1 MISMPQ
7 IQSIRRLRRNGETV
21 ASIARKTGVS
31 EPTVRKYL
39 REEDLSEKPPVRKRR
54 ASVMDQ
60 WMPLVEQWLAEDG
73 ASWRK
78 QRHTATRVWERL
90 RDEHGAD
97 VSLSTVTRAVAR
109 VRRGQAC
116 DPADAF
122 MDLVWHPGE
131 AQADFGEAGV
141 MYRGAAQRMHHFVLD
156 FPYPDIGLAQLMP
169 GENAECTCQALQNL
183 SGWLGGVPERI
194 VSGQRRGRGAQGQRR
209 RELDPPVPSVP
220 GALRVRQLPVQP
232 VLGPREGRGRGEG
245 RHGAPQAVRAQAGR
259 MEPGQL
265 QQGPARPLPGARRE
279 TPLRQGQRRG
289 EPVRRGPGRAAAAP
303 RETVRRGRVEAHEDG
318 QAGHGRARGTPPVLR
333 RRVERAPRGDRGAAR
348 ARGPGFSTRRATT
361 W

>member
-1 MISMPQ
+1 MTGMPQ

-78 QRHTATRVWERL
+78 QRHTTTRVWERL

-109 VRRGQAC
+109 VRREQAC

-141 MYRGAAQRMHHFVLD
+141 TYRGAAQRMHHFVPS
-156 FPYPDIGLAQLMP
+156 FPYPDIGLAQPVP

-194 VSGQRRGRGAQGQRR
+194 VSGQRRGRGPQGRRR

-232 VLGPREGRGRGEG
+232 VLGPREGRRRGEG
-245 RHGAPQAVRAQAGR
+245 RLWCAASCSC
-259 MEPGQL
+259 
-265 QQGPARPLPGARRE
+265 
-279 TPLRQGQRRG
+279 
-289 EPVRRGPGRAAAAP
+289 PGRSYGAWTTPTRPCPTVAWRSARNPTTARTGKRRACSP
-303 RETVRRGRVEAHEDG
+303 RT
-318 QAGHGRARGTPPVLR
+318 RARCCRSPRNGSTW
-333 RRVERAPRGDRGAAR
+333 PRGSA
-348 ARGPGFSTRRATT
+348 
-361 W
+361 